1 MEVVTITVS
10 YLILDDDVFEGDET
24 MEYIFSLF
32 DASGNLIVSP
42 AIVTFV
48 IVDDEAPSKYSNEE
62 KYVPYNS

>member
-1 MEVVTITVS
+1 MMSLKETK
-10 YLILDDDVFEGDET
+10 T